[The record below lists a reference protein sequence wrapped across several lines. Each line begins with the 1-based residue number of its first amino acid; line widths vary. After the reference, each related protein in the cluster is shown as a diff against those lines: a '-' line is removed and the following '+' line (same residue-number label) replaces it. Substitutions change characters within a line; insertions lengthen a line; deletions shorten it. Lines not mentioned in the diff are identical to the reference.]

1 MTWRST
7 PGYLAVARRSSL
19 AALCTL
25 CTHCF
30 SPSGKVPPA
39 ETTSSAEESTGL
51 GDSTTSD
58 TESPSTS
65 TAAAA
70 STSTAST
77 AAATSTAATTGPMCG
92 DGVVD
97 EGEECDDMGTAG
109 GDGCSQACL
118 KEFRRVF
125 VTSELFTGDLNGV
138 AGADAA
144 CQEAAVKAEI
154 LGDFRAWLSSSES
167 TPAQVF
173 VKSKVPYR
181 DVMNT
186 VVADD
191 WDSLTTGNL
200 KSSIYLTEKGEAAT
214 SGLHDC
220 VPPPDVVVVWSNTL
234 ADGNLRSEAESC
246 ASWSGEGEGAVGR
259 LGVLDSSWTSACVV
273 PCTTMAPLYCFEQ

>member
-1 MTWRST
+1 MTRRST

-25 CTHCF
+25 CTQCF
-30 SPSGKVPPA
+30 SPSGKVPSA
-39 ETTSSAEESTGL
+39 ETTSSAEEITGL

-70 STSTAST
+70 STSTASSS
-77 AAATSTAATTGPMCG
+77 AATSTAATTGPICG

-97 EGEECDDMGTAG
+97 EGEECDDMGTAE

-144 CQEAAVKAEI
+144 CQEAADKVGLSGE
-154 LGDFRAWLSSSES
+154 FRAWLSSADS
-167 TPAQVF
+167 TPAENF
-173 VKSKVPYR
+173 VKSTVPYK
-181 DVMNT
+181 DVMNK
-186 VVADD
+186 VVAGD
-191 WDSLTTGNL
+191 WGSLATGNL
-200 KSSIYLTEKGEAAT
+200 ESSIYLTENGVTAT
-214 SGLHDC
+214 SGSHTCMPEDI
-220 VPPPDVVVVWSNTL
+220 VVVWSNTL
-234 ADGNLRSEAESC
+234 AGGILRSEDESC
-246 ASWSGEGEGAVGR
+246 TSWTGAGMGAVGR
-259 LGVLDSSWTSACVV
+259 LGALESSWTSACVV
-273 PCTTMAPLYCFEQ
+273 SCTTMAPLYCFEQ